1 MHIKNPNNAHF
12 VFLIQIKAMD
22 GGQNDVKH
30 HGEEKNPLTVKHY
43 SKRMPVLADDVTHR

>member
-1 MHIKNPNNAHF
+1 MHIKKTNNAHF

-30 HGEEKNPLTVKHY
+30 HGEEKKPANRETLFQTDAC
-43 SKRMPVLADDVTHR
+43 SG